1 MTYRAA
7 MKKKIA
13 PVIPKGPVFH
23 DEGNDEEAIE
33 APEEHPND
41 PESMDQSEE
50 YLQNVIQV
58 QPALPQNCA
67 IHI

>member
-1 MTYRAA
+1 
-7 MKKKIA
+7 MKKKPA

-23 DEGNDEEAIE
+23 DDGNDEASEE
-33 APEEHPND
+33 PEEHQHVAND
-41 PESMDQSEE
+41 PESIDQSEE

-58 QPALPQNCA
+58 QPALSQNCA

>member
-1 MTYRAA
+1 
-7 MKKKIA
+7 MKTKTA
-13 PVIPKGPVFH
+13 PVIPNGPVFH
-23 DEGNDEEAIE
+23 DDGNDEAIE
-33 APEEHPND
+33 APEEHQHVPND
-41 PESMDQSEE
+41 PESIDQSEE